1 MKRKSP
7 LLMVFG
13 TVVTLVV
20 FGIFAM
26 MTWSAIK
33 GNAGKPL
40 TTLEPQ
46 GPFAQDIQGLVIPV
60 FAIAGI
66 VFIGVMGVVLFI
78 AFRFRDRGD
87 EETADEIPKQLH
99 GKTWAE
105 LTWTIIP
112 AVVLLVIGIATVT
125 TLATLNAPAEANAL
139 HVRVEG
145 QQWWWKFSYDNS
157 NGGQGNGSYTD
168 PEDVA
173 TADELVI
180 PVGTEIELSE
190 TSNDVIHSFWIPALN
205 GKKDAVPGMTT
216 DWKLQAD
223 GPGVYRG
230 QCTEFCGLSHGNM
243 RMLVR
248 AVPANEFAVWMK
260 NQQLPAKT
268 PAAGSLAAA
277 GETQFKGLLCASCHL
292 IRGVNDAQVADPDK
306 GVKTQLVSGVAPDLT
321 HFATRGTFAGSIF
334 NSHYPNPT
342 DGPTTNQPFGQT
354 CTVKGL
360 KGSADILGNRPDE
373 KDLPACPEANQFDAF
388 DTPFASAP
396 GNPSNPP
403 DAIALSDWLRDPPKM
418 KPMAPLPEENPYAG
432 GRRRGMPNLKLTEEQ
447 INQLVAY
454 LNSLS

>member
-1 MKRKSP
+1 MKRRSP

-13 TVVTLVV
+13 TIVTIVV
-20 FGIFAM
+20 FALFAM

-33 GNAGKPL
+33 GNDGKPL

-60 FAIAGI
+60 FAIAGV

-139 HVRVEG
+139 HIKVEG

-157 NGGQGNGSYTD
+157 NAAVGNGSFTD

-180 PVGTEIELSE
+180 PVGREIELSE

-205 GKKDAVPGMTT
+205 GKKDAVPGMIT

-223 GPGVYRG
+223 APGVYRG

-248 AVPANEFAVWMK
+248 AIPEDQFAVWMK
-260 NQQLPAKT
+260 NQQLPAKV
-268 PAAGSLAAA
+268 PAAGSKEAA

-292 IRGVNDAQVADPDK
+292 IRGVNDAQVGSPDK

-321 HFATRGTFAGSIF
+321 HFATRGTFAGAIF

-342 DGPTTNQPFGQT
+342 DGPTANQPFGQT
-354 CTVKGL
+354 CTVKGSS
-360 KGSADILGNRPDE
+360 GTSDILGNKVDE
-373 KDLPACPEANQFDAF
+373 KDLPACPQANQFDAF
-388 DTPFASAP
+388 GIPYASAP
-396 GNPSNPP
+396 GNPNNPP
-403 DAIALSDWLRDPPKM
+403 DKVALADWLRDPTKM

-447 INQLVAY
+447 IDQLVAY